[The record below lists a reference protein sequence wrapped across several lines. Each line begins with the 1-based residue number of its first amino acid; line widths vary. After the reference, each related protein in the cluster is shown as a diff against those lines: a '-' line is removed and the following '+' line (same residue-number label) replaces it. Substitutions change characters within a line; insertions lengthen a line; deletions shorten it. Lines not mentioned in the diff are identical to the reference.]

1 MPFRRRCSITLRLPL
16 SEPAAGNGIFGAG
29 DRRLRATR
37 RDYGADAAASNQLNR
52 QFNSPSGPVR
62 ASYFSLSSR
71 RSIFPVAVRGKASM
85 NSTLL
90 GALKAATRSRAQRIT
105 SWGSGLLPGF
115 G

>member
-1 MPFRRRCSITLRLPL
+1 VIERVSSLSQERQFSLQRLRSSIYGG
-16 SEPAAGNGIFGAG
+16 SEQ
-29 DRRLRATR
+29 RLRATR
-37 RDYGADAAASNQLNR
+37 RDYGVDAAASNQLNR

-62 ASYFSLSSR
+62 QYFSLSSR

-105 SWGSGLLPGF
+105 SWGSSLLPGF